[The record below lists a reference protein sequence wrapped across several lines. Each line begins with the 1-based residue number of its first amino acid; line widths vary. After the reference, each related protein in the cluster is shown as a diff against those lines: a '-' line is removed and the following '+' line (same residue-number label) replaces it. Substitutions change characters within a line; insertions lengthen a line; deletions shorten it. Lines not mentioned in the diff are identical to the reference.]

1 MPASEALTLASATL
15 LWKVL
20 PGMTT
25 WLPCS
30 SWNSHSSL
38 YNGSS
43 IRRQRCV
50 SSCWGRVGNP
60 WRAMYPGDA
69 QGTL

>member
-1 MPASEALTLASATL
+1 MPASEAWTLASATL

-20 PGMTT
+20 PGITT

-30 SWNSHSSL
+30 FWNSHSSV

-43 IRRQRCV
+43 MRRQRWA
-50 SSCWGRVGNP
+50 SSCSGLVGNP
-60 WRAMYPGDA
+60 
-69 QGTL
+69 